1 MQLCILK
8 AIFTADHQNRRVYVT
23 LLRMWQMLAL
33 LYMHYYAVDSALGS
47 LTVLLANVNA
57 ENSIFSS
64 VSILKYNTSDFI
76 TGAFHIKNIYLSF
89 AQLHSIL
96 QLYTQSTI
104 SFLWLFHFHCHVR

>member
-47 LTVLLANVNA
+47 LTVLLQ
-57 ENSIFSS
+57 
-64 VSILKYNTSDFI
+64 ILMLKTAS
-76 TGAFHIKNIYLSF
+76 FHQF
-89 AQLHSIL
+89 LH
-96 QLYTQSTI
+96 
-104 SFLWLFHFHCHVR
+104 